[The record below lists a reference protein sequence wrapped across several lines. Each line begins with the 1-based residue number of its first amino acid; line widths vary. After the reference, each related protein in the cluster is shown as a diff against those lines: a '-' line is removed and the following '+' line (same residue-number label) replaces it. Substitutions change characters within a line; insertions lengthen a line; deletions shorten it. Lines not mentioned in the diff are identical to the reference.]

1 MEPYTPS
8 PAFQYWVASLV
19 VLFFKM
25 GANSAVQGIVRIQ
38 SGLFPR
44 PEDSALFGK
53 GKKAPGDHPTAELA
67 SKAWRNDLENIPIYL
82 FLGLAFLLAGG
93 SERGAA
99 IYFSTFTVARIFHT
113 VFYVKPKQPHRSI
126 CYLVGMLVS
135 VSLAIHTAVLVF

>member
-19 VLFFKM
+19 VLFVKM
-25 GANSAVQGIVRIQ
+25 WANSAVQGVVRIK

-44 PEDSALFGK
+44 PEDSKLFGG

-67 SKAWRNDLENIPIYL
+67 IRAWHNDLENIPIYL

-93 SERGAA
+93 SEKCAA
-99 IYFSTFTVARIFHT
+99 IYFSTFTVARVFHT
-113 VFYVKPKQPHRSI
+113 IFYLKPKQPHRNI
-126 CYLVGMLVS
+126 CYQLGIIVCFA
-135 VSLAIHTAVLVF
+135 LAIHTAVLVF